1 MFIESMTH
9 ILALDLNWLV
19 WLITNNLHWLFALMC
34 FVILAEKSKKPI
46 WTFIV
51 LIGLLYAFVDVMD
64 LGGWIMAPMLIV
76 LPFQLF
82 IGLFF
87 PEGSIFQKKFAIIAT
102 IFIFVAS
109 FINTF
114 YFRFV

>member
-1 MFIESMTH
+1 
-9 ILALDLNWLV
+9 V
-19 WLITNNLHWLFALMC
+19 LMC